1 MRGLPRSL
9 FGRLLL
15 AVSSILVA
23 ALLASLGL
31 HMHERGELLMQASGM
46 RAAQR
51 VGDIVKLLDTM
62 PPAERENIA
71 RVLSA
76 PPLSV
81 TLRGPAVLAAS
92 DEEEAV
98 GRSLLFGAMLRR
110 QLGEQRV
117 VRVRVSEAS
126 TQPPMGKG
134 EWMSEQRGGS
144 MGMHRGLGEGRP
156 PYGQGYMRQPGM
168 AFTAQVQLDD
178 GAWVTIENRQPTQLA
193 NWPYRLVWSI
203 VILLTAAVAA
213 ALLAVRWATQ
223 PLAALANAADELGR
237 NVNRPPLPET
247 GPEEVARAARAFNT
261 MQSRLIEYVRS
272 RTHTLA
278 AMSHDLKTPI
288 TRLRLRSEMLDD
300 PKLRE
305 RYSHDLQELE
315 AMVTS
320 TLDFL
325 RGIDNEEPAKPID
338 VMAMLESLQADLVEA
353 GSQITLEGRTDQPYP
368 AQRSALRRCLT
379 NLLENAIKYGSRAHV
394 VIQDSPTELVVC
406 IRDAGPGIETRHLER
421 VFEPF
426 YRIESS
432 RSRETGGTGL
442 GLAIARQIARA
453 HGGDV
458 RLFNRT
464 EGGLEAKLSLPRG

>member
-1 MRGLPRSL
+1 MRLLPKSL
-9 FGRLLL
+9 FGRLML
-15 AVSSILVA
+15 AVLSILVA

-31 HMHERGELLMQASGM
+31 HMHERGDLLMQASGM

-51 VGDIVKLLDTM
+51 VADIVKLLDTI
-62 PPAERENIA
+62 PAADRENIA

-81 TLRGPAVLAAS
+81 SLRGPAVLAAS
-92 DEEEAV
+92 DENEAT
-98 GRSLLFGAMLRR
+98 GRSLLFAVMLRR
-110 QLGEQRV
+110 QLGEQRI

-126 TQPPMGKG
+126 TQAPMSKG
-134 EWMSEQRGGS
+134 EWMGGS
-144 MGMHRGLGEGRP
+144 MGMHRGPEEVGP
-156 PYGQGYMRQPGM
+156 PYGPGYMRQPGM
-168 AFTAQVQLDD
+168 AFTAQVQLNDA
-178 GAWVTIENRQPTQLA
+178 AWVTIENRQPTQLS

-203 VILLTAAVAA
+203 AILLAAAVAA
-213 ALLAVRWATQ
+213 ALLAVRWATE

-261 MQSRLIEYVRS
+261 MQNRLIEYVRS

-325 RGIDNEEPAKPID
+325 RGIDNEEAAKPID

-353 GSQITLEGRTDQPYP
+353 GSQITLEGRTDQPYTG
-368 AQRSALRRCLT
+368 QRAALRSCLT

-394 VIQDSPTELVVC
+394 VIQDSPAELLVC
-406 IRDAGPGIETRHLER
+406 IRDAGPGIEPRHLER

-426 YRIESS
+426 YRIENS

-458 RLFNRT
+458 RLCNRA
-464 EGGLEAKLSLPRG
+464 EGGLEARLNLPRG